1 MRLLWSKVIPVEA
14 NDSMAGTSEDELR
27 TGQYILC
34 SANLAD
40 IWKGNKV

>member
-1 MRLLWSKVIPVEA
+1 MRLLRSKVIAVEA
-14 NDSMAGTSEDELR
+14 NDSVAGTTEDELR